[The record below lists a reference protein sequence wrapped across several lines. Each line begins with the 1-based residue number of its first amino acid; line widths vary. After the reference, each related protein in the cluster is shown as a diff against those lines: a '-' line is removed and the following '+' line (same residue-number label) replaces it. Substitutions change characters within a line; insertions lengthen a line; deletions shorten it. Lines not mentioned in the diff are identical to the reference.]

1 MAIKSTIT
9 APRAAYGRSAKLV
22 CVPMMMC
29 IVVSAGHAGH
39 AHGEYQLNNVI
50 ARPNIA
56 QTKPRL
62 TETPSWSRHSARP
75 L

>member
-1 MAIKSTIT
+1 
-9 APRAAYGRSAKLV
+9 
-22 CVPMMMC
+22 MMMC

-50 ARPNIA
+50 ASPNIA